1 MLNILYEDDAVVVVE
16 KPVGIPSEPVNG
28 DGMVPRLAAQL
39 NAPVWLVHRLDRGTG
54 GAMAFAKNKF
64 AAAGLSAMIARPA
77 EPDDPKR
84 FRKTYLAVVHGT
96 PEPATGTMR
105 DLLLHDRARNKS
117 FVVTR
122 PRKGVREAVLTYR
135 VLGTVPHPDGVRSL
149 AEIALQTGRTHQI
162 RVQFAS
168 RKWMLVGDA
177 RYGSPVKGD
186 PALWCVRLRFPHPVT
201 GRPVAV
207 VCPPPTDGVWGDF
220 AAVRLP
226 DELLP

>member
-1 MLNILYEDDAVVVVE
+1 MLKILYEDAAIVVVE

-39 NAPVWLVHRLDRGTG
+39 RAPVWLVHRLDRGTG
-54 GAMAFAKNKF
+54 GAMVFAKTKS
-64 AAAGLSAMIARPA
+64 AAAGLSAMLAQSA
-77 EPDDPKR
+77 EPDGAKP

-105 DLLLHDRARNKS
+105 DLLLHDRTRNKS

-135 VLGTVPHPDGVRSL
+135 VLCTAPRPDGARSL
-149 AEIALQTGRTHQI
+149 VKIALQTGRTHQI

-168 RKWMLVGDA
+168 RKRMLVGDA

-186 PALWCVRLRFPHPVT
+186 PALWCVRLRFPHPAT
-201 GRPVAV
+201 GQSVDV

-220 AAVRLP
+220 PAVRLP
-226 DELLP
+226 DAFQP